1 MSRDEGVFQVFGQGV
16 GYGFAWRPRKRF
28 FPQPKPANF
37 DPGLE
42 MRDPPGHYWADE
54 KIELDLRFRPAAHLS
69 GTIVDDRGKPLSGV
83 RLEIRGCTSLIEVD
97 NVRPG
102 WTLDALN
109 QSDTVPPAIKVRTTD
124 ASGKFFFTGLPPD
137 CRFDIDV
144 RAKGFPDRWLF
155 AATTDKPQPDHDGYP
170 VYASGMRLTLATAFD
185 VPIKL
190 ILADTGQ
197 PAVKAFVQA
206 GGERVND
213 ARTTDAQGRVTLR
226 LPPGKY
232 RMENWPARGTP
243 YLVTEGELV
252 VGDRPPDEP
261 IIASLRPAAIL
272 EVTVIDV
279 EAGTGVPGI
288 ELWRQDVPNGQREQ
302 LVVRSWEVETRIVHR
317 DRPRT
322 DAYGKAR
329 ALIEPGRHRVGVGWH
344 ADPVLVVV
352 EGGGRV
358 VNCRPGETVALTFTV
373 RRNRK
378 LGEAGGLGR
387 EQDHLRRGSGFSR
400 R

>member
-1 MSRDEGVFQVFGQGV
+1 
-16 GYGFAWRPRKRF
+16 
-28 FPQPKPANF
+28 
-37 DPGLE
+37 

-83 RLEIRGCTSLIEVD
+83 RLEIRGCTSLIDVD

-109 QSDTVPPAIKVRTTD
+109 QSDTVPPTIKVRTTD

-170 VYASGMRLTLATAFD
+170 VYTSGMRLTFATAFD

-190 ILADTGQ
+190 ILGDTGQ

-232 RMENWPARGTP
+232 RMENWPAYGHSLPRHRGRARGGRQAARSHRSSP
-243 YLVTEGELV
+243 RFVP
-252 VGDRPPDEP
+252 RPF
-261 IIASLRPAAIL
+261 SRSRSSTSRPAPESRAS
-272 EVTVIDV
+272 T
-279 EAGTGVPGI
+279 
-288 ELWRQDVPNGQREQ
+288 LWRQDLPNGQREQ

-322 DAYGKAR
+322 DAYGKVR

-344 ADPVLVVV
+344 TDPVLVVV
-352 EGGGRV
+352 EGGGRA

-373 RRNRK
+373 RRNRNSVR
-378 LGEAGGLGR
+378 LA
-387 EQDHLRRGSGFSR
+387 D
-400 R
+400 

>member
-1 MSRDEGVFQVFGQGV
+1 MDSPGVPGSSSSPSQ
-16 GYGFAWRPRKRF
+16 
-28 FPQPKPANF
+28 PANF

-42 MRDPPGHYWADE
+42 SRDPPRPSLGRRGR
-54 KIELDLRFRPAAHLS
+54 LDLRFGPPPTSPGPSSTIEGSHSRASGSRFAAALP
-69 GTIVDDRGKPLSGV
+69 GRGGQRQV
-83 RLEIRGCTSLIEVD
+83 G
-97 NVRPG
+97 
-102 WTLDALN
+102 LDARRA
-109 QSDTVPPAIKVRTTD
+109 QPADTVPPAIKVRTTD

-144 RAKGFPDRWLF
+144 RANGFPDRWLF
-155 AATTDKPQPDHDGYP
+155 AATTDEPQPDHDGCR
-170 VYASGMRLTLATAFD
+170 VYATGMRLTLATAFD

-206 GGERVND
+206 GGERVSD

-232 RMENWPARGTP
+232 RMENWPAHGTP

-261 IIASLRPAAIL
+261 IVAAVRPAAIL

-329 ALIEPGRHRVGVGWH
+329 ALVEPGRHRVGVGWH
-344 ADPVLVVV
+344 TDPVLVVV
-352 EGGGRV
+352 EGGGRAI
-358 VNCRPGETVALTFTV
+358 NCRPGETVALTFTV
-373 RRNRK
+373 RRNRSSVR
-378 LGEAGGLGR
+378 LA
-387 EQDHLRRGSGFSR
+387 D
-400 R
+400 

>member
-1 MSRDEGVFQVFGQGV
+1 MIGEAALR
-16 GYGFAWRPRKRF
+16 RP
-28 FPQPKPANF
+28 A
-37 DPGLE
+37 
-42 MRDPPGHYWADE
+42 RDPR
-54 KIELDLRFRPAAHLS
+54 LHL
-69 GTIVDDRGKPLSGV
+69 
-83 RLEIRGCTSLIEVD
+83 LIDVD

-102 WTLDALN
+102 WTLDA
-109 QSDTVPPAIKVRTTD
+109 STSTTPSAGD
-124 ASGKFFFTGLPPD
+124 QGSHHRRHGKFFFTGLPPD

-190 ILADTGQ
+190 ILGDTGQ

-206 GGERVND
+206 GGERVSD

-232 RMENWPARGTP
+232 RMENWPAHGLPTSSPRGSSWWAT
-243 YLVTEGELV
+243 G
-252 VGDRPPDEP
+252 RPMNRSSP
-261 IIASLRPAAIL
+261 SLRPAAIL

-344 ADPVLVVV
+344 TDPVLVV
-352 EGGGRV
+352 EGGGRA
-358 VNCRPGETVALTFTV
+358 VNCRPGETVSLTFTV
-373 RRNRK
+373 RRNRNSVR
-378 LGEAGGLGR
+378 LA
-387 EQDHLRRGSGFSR
+387 D
-400 R
+400 